1 MAKSTQGDRSEPG
14 NEARAAP
21 GAKTTVDAGSAVA
34 AGLQDIAQA
43 WVDYAQQVMNRTTE
57 ATESLLKCQS
67 FNDMLAVQ
75 AELMRGHL
83 QAFLDQSTKLAEI
96 TNRMAVHS
104 IDTIGDASKQKGVG
118 KTGDEIH
125 PLE

>member
-1 MAKSTQGDRSEPG
+1 MTKSTRGDRAGAGSGET
-14 NEARAAP
+14 AAP
-21 GAKTTVDAGSAVA
+21 GVKTRADAGSAVA
-34 AGLQDIAQA
+34 AGLQDIAEA
-43 WVDYAQQVMNRTTE
+43 WVDYAQQVMHRTTE

-67 FNDMLAVQ
+67 FNDTLAVQ

-118 KTGDEIH
+118 KNRR
-125 PLE
+125 

>member
-1 MAKSTQGDRSEPG
+1 MAKSTRGGRGATG
-14 NEARAAP
+14 NGETAAAS
-21 GAKTTVDAGSAVA
+21 AKATTDAGSAVA

-43 WVDYAQQVMNRTTE
+43 WVDYAQQVMHRTSE

-75 AELMRGHL
+75 AELMRWHL

-96 TNRMAVHS
+96 TNRMAVHW
-104 IDTIGDASKQKGVG
+104 IDTIGDASKQKRVG
-118 KTGDEIH
+118 KNRR
-125 PLE
+125 

>member
-1 MAKSTQGDRSEPG
+1 MAKTTRGARGGAG
-14 NEARAAP
+14 NGETAA
-21 GAKTTVDAGSAVA
+21 GGKATVDAGAAVA

-43 WVDYAQQVMNRTTE
+43 WVDYAQQVMHRTTE
-57 ATESLLKCQS
+57 ATESLLKCRS

-96 TNRMAVHS
+96 SNRMAARS
-104 IDTIGDASKQKGVG
+104 IDAIGEAAG
-118 KTGDEIH
+118 KESTGKN
-125 PLE
+125 PR

>member
-1 MAKSTQGDRSEPG
+1 MAKSTRGAQIGTGDG
-14 NEARAAP
+14 EAATAS
-21 GAKTTVDAGSAVA
+21 GQATTDAGFAVA
-34 AGLQDIAQA
+34 AGLQDVAQA
-43 WVDYAQQVMNRTTE
+43 WVDYAQQVMLRTTE

-96 TNRMAVHS
+96 TNRMAARS
-104 IDTIGDASKQKGVG
+104 IDAAGEAARRQQSDKN
-118 KTGDEIH
+118 
-125 PLE
+125 